1 MKIAIL
7 IDEPRVSYLPGEEGL
22 SEDLQKR
29 KTVKNL
35 KEVLSKR
42 FECSLIKTL

>member
-7 IDEPRVSYLPGEEGL
+7 TDEPRIQHLPGEEGL

-29 KTVKNL
+29 RTIKDL
-35 KEVLSKR
+35 KKVISKR
-42 FECSLIKTL
+42 FCNEPL